1 MLIFALI
8 MVQKEKKKPAFFKKI
23 TTPYRMVIINEETF
37 EERNQ
42 LKITQLSLGL
52 SFVLLVAA
60 LVLITYSVI
69 AYTPLKEFIPGYDS
83 TELRK
88 QAVQNLFETDSLIT
102 LYNQNL
108 QYLNAVRAVLNEEIE
123 FEDPENS
130 RINLEPNSQEL
141 PSYISSV
148 PEDSLLRAFVSQQ
161 DKYSLD
167 LNNSNTTMGN
177 LLLPPA
183 LGPISQKFLPEEKHF
198 AVDIV
203 LEENTPIKAIA
214 EGRVIFAEW
223 TAQTGYV
230 MILEHTKGC
239 LSVYKHN
246 SALSKEQGDIVQG
259 GEVIA
264 LAGNT
269 GELTTGFHLHF
280 ELWIDGYPMD
290 PTNFF
295 NFSSE

>member
-1 MLIFALI
+1 MDQKDRKKRTFLKKLI
-8 MVQKEKKKPAFFKKI
+8 
-23 TTPYRMVIINEETF
+23 TPYRMVIINEETF
-37 EERNQ
+37 EERIQ
-42 LKITQLSLGL
+42 FKISKLSVLMLSLL
-52 SFVLLVAA
+52 SFSAIAGLVYA
-60 LVLITYSVI
+60 SI
-69 AYTPLKEFIPGYDS
+69 AYTSLKEYIPGYDS

-88 QAVQNLFETDSLIT
+88 QAVQNLFVTDSLIT

-108 QYLNAVRAVLNEEIE
+108 QYLNAIRAVLNEDIS
-123 FEDPENS
+123 FEDPERMNQS
-130 RINLEPNSQEL
+130 LQVENQDAPEF
-141 PSYISSV
+141 ISSI

-161 DKYSLD
+161 DKYNPD
-167 LNNSNTTMGN
+167 LSSSNVTLET

-183 LGPISQKFLPEEKHF
+183 IGPISQGFNTEESHF

-203 LEENTPIKAIA
+203 LEANTPIKSIA
-214 EGRVIFAEW
+214 DGRVVFAEW

-230 MILEHTKGC
+230 IIIEHSQGI

-246 SALSKEQGDIVQG
+246 AALSKEQGDVVQG

-280 ELWIDGYPMD
+280 ELWVEGYPMD
-290 PTNFF
+290 PKNFF
-295 NFSSE
+295 NFSK

>member
-1 MLIFALI
+1 MYQKDRKKRTFLKKLI
-8 MVQKEKKKPAFFKKI
+8 
-23 TTPYRMVIINEETF
+23 TPYRMVIINEETF
-37 EERNQ
+37 EERIQ
-42 LKITQLSLGL
+42 FKISKISVLMLSLL
-52 SFVLLVAA
+52 SFSAIAGLVYA
-60 LVLITYSVI
+60 SI
-69 AYTPLKEFIPGYDS
+69 AYTSLKEYIPGYDS

-88 QAVQNLFETDSLIT
+88 QAVQNLFVTDSLIT

-108 QYLNAVRAVLNEEIE
+108 QYLNAIRAVLNEDIS
-123 FEDPENS
+123 FEDPERMDQSLQVENQDAP
-130 RINLEPNSQEL
+130 EF
-141 PSYISSV
+141 ISSI

-161 DKYSLD
+161 DKYNPD
-167 LNNSNTTMGN
+167 LSSSNVTLET

-183 LGPISQKFLPEEKHF
+183 IGPISQGFNTEESHF

-203 LEENTPIKAIA
+203 LEANTPIKSIA
-214 EGRVIFAEW
+214 DGRVVFAEW

-230 MILEHTKGC
+230 IIIEHSQGI

-246 SALSKEQGDIVQG
+246 AALSKEQGDVVQG

-280 ELWIDGYPMD
+280 ELWVEGYPMD
-290 PTNFF
+290 PKNFF
-295 NFSSE
+295 NFSK

>member
-1 MLIFALI
+1 MDQKDRKKRTFLKKLI
-8 MVQKEKKKPAFFKKI
+8 
-23 TTPYRMVIINEETF
+23 TPYRMVIINKETF
-37 EERNQ
+37 EERIQ
-42 LKITQLSLGL
+42 FKISKLSVLMLSLL
-52 SFVLLVAA
+52 SFSAIAGLVYA
-60 LVLITYSVI
+60 SI
-69 AYTPLKEFIPGYDS
+69 AYTSLKEYIPGYDS

-88 QAVQNLFETDSLIT
+88 QAVQNLFVTDSLIT

-108 QYLNAVRAVLNEEIE
+108 QYLNAIRAVLNEDIS
-123 FEDPENS
+123 FEDPERMDQSLHVENQDAP
-130 RINLEPNSQEL
+130 EF
-141 PSYISSV
+141 ISSI

-161 DKYSLD
+161 DKYNPD
-167 LNNSNTTMGN
+167 LSSSNITLET

-183 LGPISQKFLPEEKHF
+183 IGPISQGFNTEESHF

-203 LEENTPIKAIA
+203 LEANTPIKSIA
-214 EGRVIFAEW
+214 DGRVVFAEW

-230 MILEHTKGC
+230 IIIEHSQGI

-246 SALSKEQGDIVQG
+246 AALSKEQGDVVQG

-280 ELWIDGYPMD
+280 ELWVEGYPMD
-290 PTNFF
+290 PKNFF
-295 NFSSE
+295 NFSK

>member
-1 MLIFALI
+1 MDHKDRKKRTFLKKLI
-8 MVQKEKKKPAFFKKI
+8 
-23 TTPYRMVIINEETF
+23 TPYRMVIINEETF
-37 EERNQ
+37 EERIQ
-42 LKITQLSLGL
+42 FKISKLSVLMLSLL
-52 SFVLLVAA
+52 SFSAIAGLVYA
-60 LVLITYSVI
+60 SI
-69 AYTPLKEFIPGYDS
+69 AYTSLKEYIPGYDS

-88 QAVQNLFETDSLIT
+88 QAVQNLFVTDSLIT

-108 QYLNAVRAVLNEEIE
+108 QYLNAIRAVLNEDIS
-123 FEDPENS
+123 FEDPERMDQSLQVENQDAP
-130 RINLEPNSQEL
+130 EF
-141 PSYISSV
+141 ISSI

-161 DKYSLD
+161 DKYNPD
-167 LNNSNTTMGN
+167 LSSSNLTLET

-183 LGPISQKFLPEEKHF
+183 IGPISQGFNTEESHF

-203 LEENTPIKAIA
+203 LEANTPIKSIA
-214 EGRVIFAEW
+214 DGRVVFAEW

-230 MILEHTKGC
+230 IIIEHSQGI

-246 SALSKEQGDIVQG
+246 AALSKEQGDVVQG

-280 ELWIDGYPMD
+280 ELWVEGYPMD
-290 PTNFF
+290 PKNFF
-295 NFSSE
+295 NFSK

>member
-1 MLIFALI
+1 MDQKDRKKRTFLKKLI
-8 MVQKEKKKPAFFKKI
+8 
-23 TTPYRMVIINEETF
+23 TPYRMVIINEETF
-37 EERNQ
+37 EERIQ
-42 LKITQLSLGL
+42 FKISKISVLMLSLL
-52 SFVLLVAA
+52 SFSAIAGLVYA
-60 LVLITYSVI
+60 SI
-69 AYTPLKEFIPGYDS
+69 AYTSLKEYIPGYDS

-88 QAVQNLFETDSLIT
+88 QAVQNLFVTDSLIT

-108 QYLNAVRAVLNEEIE
+108 QYLNAIRAVLNEDIS
-123 FEDPENS
+123 FEDPEHMDQSLQVENQDAP
-130 RINLEPNSQEL
+130 EF
-141 PSYISSV
+141 ISSI

-161 DKYSLD
+161 DKYNPD
-167 LNNSNTTMGN
+167 LSSSNVTLET

-183 LGPISQKFLPEEKHF
+183 IGPISQGFNTEESHF

-203 LEENTPIKAIA
+203 LEANTPIKSIA
-214 EGRVIFAEW
+214 DGRVVFAEW

-230 MILEHTKGC
+230 IIIEHSQGI

-246 SALSKEQGDIVQG
+246 AALSKEQGDVVQG

-280 ELWIDGYPMD
+280 ELWVEGYPMD
-290 PTNFF
+290 PKNFF
-295 NFSSE
+295 NFSK

>member
-1 MLIFALI
+1 MDQKDRKKRTFLKKLI
-8 MVQKEKKKPAFFKKI
+8 
-23 TTPYRMVIINEETF
+23 TPYRMVIINKETF
-37 EERNQ
+37 EERIQ
-42 LKITQLSLGL
+42 FKISKLSVLMLSLL
-52 SFVLLVAA
+52 SFSAIAGLVYA
-60 LVLITYSVI
+60 SI
-69 AYTPLKEFIPGYDS
+69 AYTSLKEYIPGYDS

-88 QAVQNLFETDSLIT
+88 QAVQNLFVTDSLIT

-108 QYLNAVRAVLNEEIE
+108 QYLNAIRAVLNEDIS
-123 FEDPENS
+123 FEDPERMDQSLQVENQDAP
-130 RINLEPNSQEL
+130 EF
-141 PSYISSV
+141 ISSI

-161 DKYSLD
+161 DKYNPD
-167 LNNSNTTMGN
+167 LSSSNVTLET

-183 LGPISQKFLPEEKHF
+183 IGPISQGFNTEESHF

-203 LEENTPIKAIA
+203 LEANTPIKSIA
-214 EGRVIFAEW
+214 DGRVVFAEW

-230 MILEHTKGC
+230 IIIEHSQGI

-246 SALSKEQGDIVQG
+246 AALSKEQGDVVQG

-280 ELWIDGYPMD
+280 ELWVEGYPMD
-290 PTNFF
+290 PKNFF
-295 NFSSE
+295 NFSK

>member
-1 MLIFALI
+1 MDQKDRKKRTFLKKLI
-8 MVQKEKKKPAFFKKI
+8 
-23 TTPYRMVIINEETF
+23 TPYRMVIINKETF
-37 EERNQ
+37 EERIQ
-42 LKITQLSLGL
+42 FKISKLSVLMLSLLCFSAIAGL
-52 SFVLLVAA
+52 VYAS
-60 LVLITYSVI
+60 I
-69 AYTPLKEFIPGYDS
+69 AYTSLKEYIPGYDS

-88 QAVQNLFETDSLIT
+88 QAVQNLFITDSLII

-108 QYLNAVRAVLNEEIE
+108 QYLNAIRAVLNEDIS
-123 FEDPENS
+123 FEDPERMDQSLQVENQDAP
-130 RINLEPNSQEL
+130 EF
-141 PSYISSV
+141 ISSI

-161 DKYSLD
+161 DKYNPD
-167 LNNSNTTMGN
+167 LSSSNITLET

-183 LGPISQKFLPEEKHF
+183 IGPISQGFNTEESHF

-203 LEENTPIKAIA
+203 LEANTPIKSIA
-214 EGRVIFAEW
+214 DGRVVFAEW

-230 MILEHTKGC
+230 IIIEHSQGI

-246 SALSKEQGDIVQG
+246 AALSKEQGDVVQG

-280 ELWIDGYPMD
+280 ELWVEGYPMD
-290 PTNFF
+290 PKNFF
-295 NFSSE
+295 NFSK

>member
-1 MLIFALI
+1 MYQKDRKKRTFLKKLI
-8 MVQKEKKKPAFFKKI
+8 
-23 TTPYRMVIINEETF
+23 TPYRMVIINEETF
-37 EERNQ
+37 EERIQ
-42 LKITQLSLGL
+42 FKISKLSVLMLSLL
-52 SFVLLVAA
+52 SFSAIAGLVYA
-60 LVLITYSVI
+60 SI
-69 AYTPLKEFIPGYDS
+69 AYTSLKEYIPGYDS

-88 QAVQNLFETDSLIT
+88 QAVQNLFVTDSLIT

-108 QYLNAVRAVLNEEIE
+108 QYLNAIRAVLNEDIS
-123 FEDPENS
+123 FEDPERMDQSLQVENQDAP
-130 RINLEPNSQEL
+130 EF
-141 PSYISSV
+141 ISSI

-161 DKYSLD
+161 DKYNPD
-167 LNNSNTTMGN
+167 LSSSNVTLET

-183 LGPISQKFLPEEKHF
+183 IGPISQGFNTEESHF

-203 LEENTPIKAIA
+203 LEANTPIKSIA
-214 EGRVIFAEW
+214 DGRVVFAEW

-230 MILEHTKGC
+230 IIIEHSQGI

-246 SALSKEQGDIVQG
+246 AALSKEQGDVVQG

-280 ELWIDGYPMD
+280 ELWVEGYPMD
-290 PTNFF
+290 PKNFF
-295 NFSSE
+295 NFSK

>member
-1 MLIFALI
+1 MDQKDRKKRTFLKKLI
-8 MVQKEKKKPAFFKKI
+8 
-23 TTPYRMVIINEETF
+23 TPYRMVIINEETF
-37 EERNQ
+37 EERIQ
-42 LKITQLSLGL
+42 FKISKLSVLMLSLL
-52 SFVLLVAA
+52 SFSTIAGLVYA
-60 LVLITYSVI
+60 SI
-69 AYTPLKEFIPGYDS
+69 AYTSLKEYIPGYDS

-88 QAVQNLFETDSLIT
+88 QAIQNLFVTDSLIT

-108 QYLNAVRAVLNEEIE
+108 QYLNAIRAVLNEDIS
-123 FEDPENS
+123 FEDPERMDQSLQVENQDAP
-130 RINLEPNSQEL
+130 EF
-141 PSYISSV
+141 ISSI

-161 DKYSLD
+161 DKYNPD
-167 LNNSNTTMGN
+167 LSSSNVTLET

-183 LGPISQKFLPEEKHF
+183 IGPISQGFNTEESHF

-203 LEENTPIKAIA
+203 LEANTPIKSIA
-214 EGRVIFAEW
+214 DGRVVFAEW

-230 MILEHTKGC
+230 IIIEHSQGI

-246 SALSKEQGDIVQG
+246 AALSKEQGDVVQG

-280 ELWIDGYPMD
+280 ELWVEGYPMD
-290 PTNFF
+290 PKNFF
-295 NFSSE
+295 NFSK

>member
-1 MLIFALI
+1 MDQKDRKKRTFLKKLI
-8 MVQKEKKKPAFFKKI
+8 
-23 TTPYRMVIINEETF
+23 TPYRMVIINEETF
-37 EERNQ
+37 EERIQ
-42 LKITQLSLGL
+42 FKISKLSLLMLSLL
-52 SFVLLVAA
+52 SFSAIAGLVYA
-60 LVLITYSVI
+60 SI
-69 AYTPLKEFIPGYDS
+69 AYTSLKEYIPGYDS

-88 QAVQNLFETDSLIT
+88 QAVQNLFVTDSLIT

-108 QYLNAVRAVLNEEIE
+108 QYLNAIRAVLNEDIS
-123 FEDPENS
+123 FEDPERMDQSLQVENQDAP
-130 RINLEPNSQEL
+130 EF
-141 PSYISSV
+141 ISSI

-161 DKYSLD
+161 DKYNPD
-167 LNNSNTTMGN
+167 LSSSNVTLET

-183 LGPISQKFLPEEKHF
+183 IGPISQGFNTEESHF

-203 LEENTPIKAIA
+203 LEANTPIKSIA
-214 EGRVIFAEW
+214 DGRVVFAEW

-230 MILEHTKGC
+230 IIIEHSQGI

-246 SALSKEQGDIVQG
+246 AALSKEQGDVVQG

-280 ELWIDGYPMD
+280 ELWVEGYPMD
-290 PTNFF
+290 PKNFF
-295 NFSSE
+295 NFSK

>member
-1 MLIFALI
+1 MDQKDRKKRTFLKKLI
-8 MVQKEKKKPAFFKKI
+8 
-23 TTPYRMVIINEETF
+23 TPYRMVIINEETF
-37 EERNQ
+37 EERIQ
-42 LKITQLSLGL
+42 FKISKLSVLMLSLL
-52 SFVLLVAA
+52 SFSAIAGLVYA
-60 LVLITYSVI
+60 SI
-69 AYTPLKEFIPGYDS
+69 AYTSLKVYIPGYDS

-88 QAVQNLFETDSLIT
+88 QAVQNLFVTDSLIT

-108 QYLNAVRAVLNEEIE
+108 QYLNAIRAVLNEDIS
-123 FEDPENS
+123 FEDPERMDQSLQVENQDAP
-130 RINLEPNSQEL
+130 EF
-141 PSYISSV
+141 ISSI

-161 DKYSLD
+161 DKYNPD
-167 LNNSNTTMGN
+167 LSSSNVTLET

-183 LGPISQKFLPEEKHF
+183 IGPISQGFNTEESHF

-203 LEENTPIKAIA
+203 LEANTPIKSIA
-214 EGRVIFAEW
+214 DGRVVFAEW

-230 MILEHTKGC
+230 IIIEHSQGI

-246 SALSKEQGDIVQG
+246 AALSKEQGDVVQG

-280 ELWIDGYPMD
+280 ELWVEGYPMD
-290 PTNFF
+290 PKNFF
-295 NFSSE
+295 NFSK

>member
-1 MLIFALI
+1 MDQKDRKKRTFLKKLI
-8 MVQKEKKKPAFFKKI
+8 
-23 TTPYRMVIINEETF
+23 TPYRMVIINEETF
-37 EERNQ
+37 EERIQ
-42 LKITQLSLGL
+42 FKTSKLSVLMLSLL
-52 SFVLLVAA
+52 SFSAIAGLVYA
-60 LVLITYSVI
+60 SI
-69 AYTPLKEFIPGYDS
+69 AYTSLKEYIPGYDS

-88 QAVQNLFETDSLIT
+88 QAVQNLFVTDSLIT

-108 QYLNAVRAVLNEEIE
+108 QYLNAIRAVLNEDIS
-123 FEDPENS
+123 FEDPERMDQSLQVENQDAP
-130 RINLEPNSQEL
+130 EF
-141 PSYISSV
+141 ISSI

-161 DKYSLD
+161 DKYNPD
-167 LNNSNTTMGN
+167 LSSSNVTLET

-183 LGPISQKFLPEEKHF
+183 IGPISQGFNTEESHF

-203 LEENTPIKAIA
+203 LEANTPIKSIDD
-214 EGRVIFAEW
+214 GRVVFAEW

-230 MILEHTKGC
+230 IIIEHSQGI

-246 SALSKEQGDIVQG
+246 AALSKEQGDVVQG

-280 ELWIDGYPMD
+280 ELWVEGYPMD
-290 PTNFF
+290 PKNFF
-295 NFSSE
+295 NFSK

>member
-1 MLIFALI
+1 MDQKDRKKRTFLKKLI
-8 MVQKEKKKPAFFKKI
+8 
-23 TTPYRMVIINEETF
+23 TPYRMVIINEETF
-37 EERNQ
+37 EERIQ
-42 LKITQLSLGL
+42 FKISKLSLLMLSLL
-52 SFVLLVAA
+52 SFSAIAGLVYA
-60 LVLITYSVI
+60 SI
-69 AYTPLKEFIPGYDS
+69 AYTSLKEYIPGYDS

-88 QAVQNLFETDSLIT
+88 QAVQNLFVTDSLIT

-108 QYLNAVRAVLNEEIE
+108 QYLNAIRAVLNEDIS
-123 FEDPENS
+123 FEDPERMGQSLQVENQDAP
-130 RINLEPNSQEL
+130 EF
-141 PSYISSV
+141 ISSI

-161 DKYSLD
+161 DKYNPD
-167 LNNSNTTMGN
+167 LSSSNVTLET

-183 LGPISQKFLPEEKHF
+183 IGPISQGFNTEESHF

-203 LEENTPIKAIA
+203 LEANTPIKSIA
-214 EGRVIFAEW
+214 DGRVVFAEW

-230 MILEHTKGC
+230 IIIEHSQGI

-246 SALSKEQGDIVQG
+246 AALSKEQGDVVQG

-280 ELWIDGYPMD
+280 ELWVEGYPMD
-290 PTNFF
+290 PKNFF
-295 NFSSE
+295 NFSK

>member
-1 MLIFALI
+1 MDQKDRKKRTFLKKLI
-8 MVQKEKKKPAFFKKI
+8 
-23 TTPYRMVIINEETF
+23 TPYRMVIINEETF
-37 EERNQ
+37 EERIQ
-42 LKITQLSLGL
+42 FKTSKLSVLMLSLL
-52 SFVLLVAA
+52 SFSAIAGLVYA
-60 LVLITYSVI
+60 SI
-69 AYTPLKEFIPGYDS
+69 AYTSLKEYIPGYDS

-88 QAVQNLFETDSLIT
+88 QAVQNLFVTDSLIT

-108 QYLNAVRAVLNEEIE
+108 QYLNAIRAVLNEDIS
-123 FEDPENS
+123 FEDPERMDQSLQVENQDAP
-130 RINLEPNSQEL
+130 EF
-141 PSYISSV
+141 ISSI

-161 DKYSLD
+161 DKYNPD
-167 LNNSNTTMGN
+167 LSSSNVTLET

-183 LGPISQKFLPEEKHF
+183 IGPISQGFNTEESHF

-203 LEENTPIKAIA
+203 LEANTPIKSIA
-214 EGRVIFAEW
+214 DGRVVFAEW

-230 MILEHTKGC
+230 IIIEHSQGI

-246 SALSKEQGDIVQG
+246 AALSKEQGDIVQG

-280 ELWIDGYPMD
+280 ELWVEGYPMD
-290 PTNFF
+290 PKNFF
-295 NFSSE
+295 NFSK

>member
-1 MLIFALI
+1 MDHKDRKKRTFLKKLI
-8 MVQKEKKKPAFFKKI
+8 
-23 TTPYRMVIINEETF
+23 TPYRMVIINKETF
-37 EERNQ
+37 EERIQ
-42 LKITQLSLGL
+42 FKISKLSVLMLSLL
-52 SFVLLVAA
+52 SFSAIAGLVYA
-60 LVLITYSVI
+60 SI
-69 AYTPLKEFIPGYDS
+69 AYTSLKEYIPGYDS

-88 QAVQNLFETDSLIT
+88 QAVQNLFVTDSLIT

-108 QYLNAVRAVLNEEIE
+108 QYLNAIRAVLNEDIS
-123 FEDPENS
+123 FEDPERMDQSLQVENQDAP
-130 RINLEPNSQEL
+130 EF
-141 PSYISSV
+141 ISSI

-161 DKYSLD
+161 DKYNPD
-167 LNNSNTTMGN
+167 LSSSNITLET

-183 LGPISQKFLPEEKHF
+183 IGPISQGFNTEESHF

-203 LEENTPIKAIA
+203 LEANTPIKSIA
-214 EGRVIFAEW
+214 DGRVVFAEW

-230 MILEHTKGC
+230 IIIEHSQGI

-246 SALSKEQGDIVQG
+246 AALSKEQGDVVQG

-280 ELWIDGYPMD
+280 ELWVEGYPMD
-290 PTNFF
+290 PKNFF
-295 NFSSE
+295 NFSK

>member
-1 MLIFALI
+1 MDQKDRKKRTFLKKLI
-8 MVQKEKKKPAFFKKI
+8 
-23 TTPYRMVIINEETF
+23 TPYRMVIINEETF
-37 EERNQ
+37 EERIQ
-42 LKITQLSLGL
+42 FKTSKLSVLMLSLL
-52 SFVLLVAA
+52 SFSAIAGLVYA
-60 LVLITYSVI
+60 SI
-69 AYTPLKEFIPGYDS
+69 AYTSLKEYIPGYDS

-88 QAVQNLFETDSLIT
+88 QAVQNLFVTDSLIT

-108 QYLNAVRAVLNEEIE
+108 QYLNAIRAVLNEDIS
-123 FEDPENS
+123 FEDPERMDQSLQVENQDAP
-130 RINLEPNSQEL
+130 EF
-141 PSYISSV
+141 ISSI

-161 DKYSLD
+161 DKYNPD
-167 LNNSNTTMGN
+167 LSSSNVTLET

-183 LGPISQKFLPEEKHF
+183 IGPISQGFNTEESHF

-203 LEENTPIKAIA
+203 LEANTPIKSIA
-214 EGRVIFAEW
+214 DGRVVFAEW

-230 MILEHTKGC
+230 IIIEHSQGI

-246 SALSKEQGDIVQG
+246 AALSKEQGDVVQG

-280 ELWIDGYPMD
+280 ELWVEGYPMD
-290 PTNFF
+290 PKNFF
-295 NFSSE
+295 NFSK

>member
-1 MLIFALI
+1 MDHKDRKKRTFLKKLI
-8 MVQKEKKKPAFFKKI
+8 
-23 TTPYRMVIINEETF
+23 TPYRMVIINEETF
-37 EERNQ
+37 EERIQ
-42 LKITQLSLGL
+42 FKISKLSVLMLSLL
-52 SFVLLVAA
+52 SFSAIAGLVYA
-60 LVLITYSVI
+60 SI
-69 AYTPLKEFIPGYDS
+69 AYTSLKEYIPGYDS

-88 QAVQNLFETDSLIT
+88 QAVQNLFVTDSLIT

-108 QYLNAVRAVLNEEIE
+108 QYLNAIRAVLNEDIS
-123 FEDPENS
+123 FEDPERMDQSLQVENQDAP
-130 RINLEPNSQEL
+130 EF
-141 PSYISSV
+141 ISSI

-161 DKYSLD
+161 DKYNPD
-167 LNNSNTTMGN
+167 LSSSNITLET

-183 LGPISQKFLPEEKHF
+183 IGPISQGFNTEESHF

-203 LEENTPIKAIA
+203 LEANTPIKSIA
-214 EGRVIFAEW
+214 DGRVVFAEW

-230 MILEHTKGC
+230 IIIEHSQGI

-246 SALSKEQGDIVQG
+246 AALSKEQGDVVQG

-280 ELWIDGYPMD
+280 ELWVEGYPMD
-290 PTNFF
+290 PKNFF
-295 NFSSE
+295 NFSK

>member
-1 MLIFALI
+1 MI
-8 MVQKEKKKPAFFKKI
+8 
-23 TTPYRMVIINEETF
+23 TPYRMVIINEETF
-37 EERNQ
+37 EERIQ
-42 LKITQLSLGL
+42 FKISKLSVLMLSLL
-52 SFVLLVAA
+52 SFSAIAGLVYA
-60 LVLITYSVI
+60 SI
-69 AYTPLKEFIPGYDS
+69 AYTSLKEYIPGYDS

-88 QAVQNLFETDSLIT
+88 QAVQNLFVTDSLIT

-108 QYLNAVRAVLNEEIE
+108 QYLNAIRAVLNEDIS
-123 FEDPENS
+123 FEDPERMDQSLQVENQDAP
-130 RINLEPNSQEL
+130 EF
-141 PSYISSV
+141 ISSI

-161 DKYSLD
+161 DKYNPD
-167 LNNSNTTMGN
+167 LSSSNVTLET

-183 LGPISQKFLPEEKHF
+183 IGPISQGFNTEESHF

-203 LEENTPIKAIA
+203 LEANTPIKSIA
-214 EGRVIFAEW
+214 DGRVVFAEW

-230 MILEHTKGC
+230 IIIEHSQGI

-246 SALSKEQGDIVQG
+246 AALSKEQGDVVQG

-280 ELWIDGYPMD
+280 ELWVEGYPMD
-290 PTNFF
+290 PKNFF
-295 NFSSE
+295 NFSK

>member
-1 MLIFALI
+1 MDHKDRKKRTFLKKLI
-8 MVQKEKKKPAFFKKI
+8 
-23 TTPYRMVIINEETF
+23 TPYRMVIINEETF
-37 EERNQ
+37 EERIQ
-42 LKITQLSLGL
+42 FKISKFSVLMLSLVSFSAIAGL
-52 SFVLLVAA
+52 VYAS
-60 LVLITYSVI
+60 I
-69 AYTPLKEFIPGYDS
+69 AYTSLKEYIPGYDS

-88 QAVQNLFETDSLIT
+88 QAVQNLFVTDSLIT

-108 QYLNAVRAVLNEEIE
+108 QYLNAIRAVLNEDIS
-123 FEDPENS
+123 FEDPERMDQSLQVENQDAP
-130 RINLEPNSQEL
+130 EF
-141 PSYISSV
+141 ISSI

-161 DKYSLD
+161 DKYNPD
-167 LNNSNTTMGN
+167 LSSSNVTLET

-183 LGPISQKFLPEEKHF
+183 IGPISQGFNSEESHF

-203 LEENTPIKAIA
+203 LEANTPIKSIA
-214 EGRVIFAEW
+214 DGRVVFAEW

-230 MILEHTKGC
+230 IIIEHSQGI

-246 SALSKEQGDIVQG
+246 AALSKEQGDVVQG

-280 ELWIDGYPMD
+280 ELWVEGYPMD
-290 PTNFF
+290 PKNFF
-295 NFSSE
+295 NFSK